1 MGAPKNLSN
10 SPSLLPQPPV
20 KAFPGLKTY
29 FRKKKI
35 EGERVRQAAAAV
47 EEWERGDLSASSAKG
62 TANIRTP
69 GEGSGWITQEAKP
82 QVTFSSQSL
91 GS

>member
-1 MGAPKNLSN
+1 MSN
-10 SPSLLPQPPV
+10 SPSLLPQPPM

-35 EGERVRQAAAAV
+35 EGERVRQAAAAAV
-47 EEWERGDLSASSAKG
+47 EEWEREDLSASSAKG

-91 GS
+91 RS